1 MEEGRNKEREKQIV
15 LISVSSGLPLFLDDN
30 WVSVGLSEWVLSE
43 HTRCITE
50 KFGRQEVRRDVPEDG
65 LRMNKTPSTRELSPS
80 QHPSLLRAC
89 NKRNFQ
95 SVSCIV

>member
-1 MEEGRNKEREKQIV
+1 M
-15 LISVSSGLPLFLDDN
+15 LISVSSGLPLFLDDSC
-30 WVSVGLSEWVLSE
+30 VSVGLSEWVPSE
-43 HTRCITE
+43 HTRCMTE
-50 KFGRQEVRRDVPEDG
+50 KFGRQEVRGDVPEDG

-89 NKRNFQ
+89 NKRNVQ